1 MARVGVIGLGNI
13 GGAIAA
19 NLVADEHTVTVH
31 DTDAGRRAAAIA
43 AGAQA
48 GADTAAVARA
58 SEVTFTSL
66 PTPRIFESVAQEWLA
81 AAAPEAVLVDLSTN
95 APALMR
101 SVGGRL
107 AAAGR
112 HLVEAPLTGGAPG
125 AQARM
130 LVFMVGG
137 DAEAVARVR
146 PLLDRLGRATFHVGA
161 LGLGNVAKLI
171 NSLMAFSATWIS
183 LEGLAVAAKAGID
196 VRTMIDV
203 IRTGG
208 AGNIFTDRM
217 VEGINERGRP
227 TQFSL
232 ALAAK
237 DAGLLLEVAREHG
250 VPTPAAAQVA
260 QAFVA
265 AVGAGLGER
274 DFTDI
279 VQLIER
285 MADVELRIAPPTKRM
300 TDDVGRKTRNLRPSS
315 LDFCPFAKG
324 FP

>member
-1 MARVGVIGLGNI
+1 MANVGAIGLGVIGLGNI
-13 GGAIAA
+13 GSAIAA
-19 NLVADEHTVTVH
+19 NLVADGHAVTVA
-31 DTDAGRRAAAIA
+31 DTDAARCAALVAKGAVA
-43 AGAQA
+43 A
-48 GADTAAVARA
+48 ADTAAVARA
-58 SEVTFTSL
+58 SAITFTSL
-66 PTPRIFESVAQEWLA
+66 PTPRVFETVAGDWLA
-81 AAAPEAVLVDLSTN
+81 AAPADAVLVDLSTN

-101 SVGGRL
+101 VVGARC

-112 HLVEAPLTGGAPG
+112 HLVEAPLSGGAPG
-125 AQARM
+125 AQGRM

-137 DAEAVARVR
+137 DDDAVGRVR
-146 PLLDRLGRATFHVGA
+146 PLLAALGRATFHVGG
-161 LGLGNVAKLI
+161 LGLGNVAKLV
-171 NSLMAFSATWIS
+171 NSLMAFSATWLS

-203 IRTGG
+203 IRTSG

-237 DAGLLLEVAREHG
+237 DAGLLLDVARDHG

-265 AVGAGLGER
+265 AIGAGLGER

-279 VQLIER
+279 VELMER
-285 MADVELRIAPPTKRM
+285 LAAVELRIAP
-300 TDDVGRKTRNLRPSS
+300 
-315 LDFCPFAKG
+315 AKSASD
-324 FP
+324 PR

>member
-1 MARVGVIGLGNI
+1 MF
-13 GGAIAA
+13 
-19 NLVADEHTVTVH
+19 E
-31 DTDAGRRAAAIA
+31 
-43 AGAQA
+43 
-48 GADTAAVARA
+48 AVAA
-58 SEVTFTSL
+58 DWSSG
-66 PTPRIFESVAQEWLA
+66 
-81 AAAPEAVLVDLSTN
+81 APAGAVLVDLSTN

-101 SVGGRL
+101 AVGARL
-107 AAAGR
+107 AASGR
-112 HLVEAPLTGGAPG
+112 HLLEAPLTGGAPG

-137 DAEAVARVR
+137 EAAVFERVQ
-146 PLLDRLGRATFHVGA
+146 PLLAKLGRATFHVGA
-161 LGLGNVAKLI
+161 LGLGNVAKLV

-237 DAGLLLEVAREHG
+237 DAGLLLDVAREHG

-279 VQLIER
+279 VELIER
-285 MADVELRIAPPTKRM
+285 QAAVQLRIAPP
-300 TDDVGRKTRNLRPSS
+300 KTS
-315 LDFCPFAKG
+315 
-324 FP
+324 

>member
-1 MARVGVIGLGNI
+1 MAAQLGVIGLGNI

-19 NLVADEHTVTVH
+19 NLLADGHAVAVF
-31 DTDAGRRAAAIA
+31 DTEPTRRTQLAGQGAVDAGDV
-43 AGAQA
+43 AG
-48 GADTAAVARA
+48 VARA
-58 SEVTFTSL
+58 SEITFTSL
-66 PTPRIFESVAQEWLA
+66 PTPQAFTAVADAWLI
-81 AAAPEAVLVDLSTN
+81 AAAPNAVLVDLSTN
-95 APALMR
+95 APATIR
-101 SVGGRL
+101 TVGAQL
-107 AAAGR
+107 AARGR

-130 LVFMVGG
+130 LVFMIGG
-137 DAEAVARVR
+137 DAEAVQRVR
-146 PLLDRLGRATFHVGA
+146 PLLERLGRASIYVGE
-161 LGLGNVAKLI
+161 LGLGNVAKLV
-171 NSLMAFSATWIS
+171 NSLMAFSATWVS

-203 IRTGG
+203 IRAGG

-237 DAGLLLEVAREHG
+237 DAGLLLDVAREHG

-265 AVGAGLGER
+265 AVGAGLGDR

-279 VQLIER
+279 VELIER
-285 MADVELRIAPPTKRM
+285 LAAVQLRIAPPRS
-300 TDDVGRKTRNLRPSS
+300 G
-315 LDFCPFAKG
+315 
-324 FP
+324 

>member
-1 MARVGVIGLGNI
+1 MTAVGVIGLGNI
-13 GGAIAA
+13 GGAVAA
-19 NLVADEHTVTVH
+19 NLLADGHAVAVYDSDPARLAALVATGAT
-31 DTDAGRRAAAIA
+31 AAADA
-43 AGAQA
+43 
-48 GADTAAVARA
+48 AAVAARSA
-58 SEVTFTSL
+58 VTFTSL
-66 PTPRIFESVAQEWLA
+66 PTPRIFETVAEAWLA
-81 AAAPEAVLVDLSTN
+81 QAPPDTVLVDLSTN
-95 APALMR
+95 APALIR
-101 SVGGRL
+101 AVGARC

-137 DAEAVARVR
+137 EAAPVARVR
-146 PLLDRLGRATFHVGA
+146 PLLEALGRATFHVGG
-161 LGLGNVAKLI
+161 LGLGNVAKLV
-171 NSLMAFSATWIS
+171 NSLMAFSATWLS

-196 VRTMIDV
+196 VRTMVEV

-208 AGNIFTDRM
+208 AGNIFTERM
-217 VEGINERGRP
+217 VEGINQRGRP
-227 TQFSL
+227 TQFAL

-237 DAGLLLEVAREHG
+237 DAGLLLDVAREYG

-279 VQLIER
+279 VEVMER
-285 MADVELRIAPPTKRM
+285 LAGIELRIRPPNDGEQR
-300 TDDVGRKTRNLRPSS
+300 
-315 LDFCPFAKG
+315 
-324 FP
+324 